1 MRTLSNTSA
10 SVLPADDVNRT
21 GQTLYHCRI
30 HAWSELCQI
39 TMTSTNASA
48 RTDVETATSLEAAAD
63 DWAFDAVDSAALDS
77 LEIVANPTNY

>member
-1 MRTLSNTSA
+1 
-10 SVLPADDVNRT
+10 
-21 GQTLYHCRI
+21 
-30 HAWSELCQI
+30 
-39 TMTSTNASA
+39 MTSTNASA